1 MRPIVS
7 GELSVSEGPP
17 RLARMTEVPVPSQPN
32 EAGIRDARAVLT
44 AFGVTGQSSRA
55 VALTLLA
62 LADMRPGRVWAEAA
76 APLIRTVEI
85 MAWIKSE
92 YGIEYNPN
100 SRETIRD
107 SLIDFRKAGLVAY
120 NPDDPNRPVSS
131 ARTCYQL
138 HEDVLNILRGYGSE
152 RFACEARSFA
162 DAVAASQA
170 RGRDL
175 AGRDNLD
182 AFLGGLVESTAGLRA
197 AESAVI
203 DGRRRVLVELRAL
216 ATAPGVNETA
226 MQAIL
231 QDNYWIFGGQY
242 VAVSPRRDLVPMQQH
257 DILLVGADRSL
268 TIIELKGPLDPLFAR
283 PRENHLTVSAAVN
296 DAVGQCM
303 NYLRAMDEF
312 SLSLTTRITGE
323 LGLDYDFRTADA
335 VVVIGHQDRP
345 GRVPATREQMD
356 QVLRMYNSHLSR
368 IKVKTY
374 ADLIDAAERALQ
386 FDA

>member
-1 MRPIVS
+1 
-7 GELSVSEGPP
+7 
-17 RLARMTEVPVPSQPN
+17 MTEASVPSQPN
-32 EAGIRDARAVLT
+32 EAEIRDARAVL
-44 AFGVTGQSSRA
+44 AALAVTGQSSQTVA
-55 VALTLLA
+55 ALTLLA
-62 LADMRPGRVWAEAA
+62 LADMRPGRVWSEAT

-92 YGIEYNPN
+92 YGIEYRPN
-100 SRETIRD
+100 SRETIRN
-107 SLIDFRKAGLVAY
+107 SLIDFRKAGLISN
-120 NPDDPNRPVSS
+120 NPDDPSRPVNSI
-131 ARTCYQL
+131 RTCYQL
-138 HEDVLNILRGYGSE
+138 REDALNILRGYGSE
-152 RFACEARSFA
+152 GFAGEARSFA
-162 DAVAASQA
+162 GSIAASQA

-175 AGRDNLD
+175 AGERNRD
-182 AFLGGLVESTAGLRA
+182 AFLGALVENTAGLRA
-197 AESAVI
+197 VESAVI
-203 DGRRRVLVELRAL
+203 EGRRRVLAELRAL
-216 ATAPGVNETA
+216 ATAPDVNETA

-268 TIIELKGPLDPLFAR
+268 TIIELKGPRDPLFAR

-303 NYLRAMDEF
+303 NYLRSMDEF
-312 SLSLTTRITGE
+312 SLSLTTRSSNE
-323 LGLDYDFRTADA
+323 LGLDFDFRTAEA

-345 GRVPATREQMD
+345 GRAAATRAQMD

-368 IKVKTY
+368 IRVKTY